1 MRKKLIHE
9 AAKLYYLKNMTQ
21 METAKILGISRSKVS
36 RLLKEAKEKGY
47 VQINVVSP
55 DERT

>member
-1 MRKKLIHE
+1 MRKKIIYE
-9 AAKLYYLKNMTQ
+9 ATKLYYLKNKTQ

-47 VQINVVSP
+47 VQINIVSP
-55 DERT
+55 DER